1 MSTDPVIAELQ
12 ARVAALEEAA
22 RDGSFSFV
30 RCGGRSHRFTSSAL
44 AAMEKLSG
52 PSQLDVKVALST
64 ADRPF
69 VTSADVRTLAAQ
81 EKKSA

>member
-1 MSTDPVIAELQ
+1 MSTPEIIAELR
-12 ARVAALEEAA
+12 ARVVALEEAV
-22 RDGSFSFV
+22 RDGGFSFV
-30 RCGGRSHRFTSSAL
+30 HCGGRSHRFTSSAL

-69 VTSADVRTLAAQ
+69 VTSADIRNLAAQ